1 MKHLEKGELS
11 NSKYMFFWFTE
22 QNYLN
27 YTCKE
32 KNFCHKYKMTTFKET
47 NKQFSEIQT
56 DDLTPEFFLP
66 RVQMDVTKLFLCYN
80 SQQSAMI

>member
-1 MKHLEKGELS
+1 
-11 NSKYMFFWFTE
+11 
-22 QNYLN
+22 
-27 YTCKE
+27 
-32 KNFCHKYKMTTFKET
+32 MTTFKET